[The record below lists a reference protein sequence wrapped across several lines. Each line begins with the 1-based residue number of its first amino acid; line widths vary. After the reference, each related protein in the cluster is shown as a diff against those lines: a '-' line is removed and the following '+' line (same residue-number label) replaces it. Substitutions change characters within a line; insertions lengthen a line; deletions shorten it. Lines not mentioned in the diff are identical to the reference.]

1 MEEKYVSTFLIASI
15 IGGVIGGAIG
25 LIIPTTIYVL
35 QNYLNKL
42 TN

>member
-25 LIIPTTIYVL
+25 LIIPAPIYML
-35 QNYLNKL
+35 PNFFNKH

>member
-25 LIIPTTIYVL
+25 LIITAPNLYATELFEQTY
-35 QNYLNKL
+35 
-42 TN
+42 